1 MHPRV
6 SFALFASPVRWK
18 YFSVLLKWGRRRALA
33 TRSRWFS
40 SIFVNF
46 FRKKLPPT
54 REYRAVV
61 IDAIK
66 RAVAMRKKE
75 EVSDFVLFFFTL
87 RWRRPTDE
95 EKKRKKNYFFPR
107 KKNVR
112 WGFPSPFAL
121 NFAFFSHTIFKFSFS
136 VKNLRVPRETTIVV
150 GIFFSKV
157 DLGWLKMVW
166 NA

>member
-1 MHPRV
+1 MKRDTHRISINFSKLGSTMHPRV
-6 SFALFASPVRWK
+6 SFTLFASPVRWK
-18 YFSVLLKWGRRRALA
+18 YFSVLLKWGRRCALA

-75 EVSDFVLFFFTL
+75 EVSDLVLFFFHSSMATAHGRRKNERKTTFFLGKKMYDEDFPLL
-87 RWRRPTDE
+87 RFE
-95 EKKRKKNYFFPR
+95 LCEKKEVLRFF
-107 KKNVR
+107 
-112 WGFPSPFAL
+112 
-121 NFAFFSHTIFKFSFS
+121 
-136 VKNLRVPRETTIVV
+136 
-150 GIFFSKV
+150 
-157 DLGWLKMVW
+157 
-166 NA
+166 

>member
-75 EVSDFVLFFFTL
+75 EVSDFVLFFFHSSMASAHG
-87 RWRRPTDE
+87 R
-95 EKKRKKNYFFPR
+95 RKKTKEKLLFSSQ
-107 KKNVR
+107 KKCTMRISLSFRFELCV
-112 WGFPSPFAL
+112 
-121 NFAFFSHTIFKFSFS
+121 FFSYDFQIFIFGEKFTSPTR
-136 VKNLRVPRETTIVV
+136 NDDR
-150 GIFFSKV
+150 GGNFFFKS
-157 DLGWLKMVW
+157 WSRMT
-166 NA
+166 